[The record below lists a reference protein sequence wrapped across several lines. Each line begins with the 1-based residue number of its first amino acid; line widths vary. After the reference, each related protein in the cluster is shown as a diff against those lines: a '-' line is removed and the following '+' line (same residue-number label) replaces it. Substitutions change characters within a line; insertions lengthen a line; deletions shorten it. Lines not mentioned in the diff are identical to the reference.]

1 MSAKST
7 DLHERNILDIS
18 TLSEEELN
26 EEIEE
31 LKKSESYKFKYTVKE
46 NGTYKKSLQ
55 VGDTLIIK

>member
-26 EEIEE
+26 EEIEKGYADM
-31 LKKSESYKFKYTVKE
+31 LTGRTKNAKKVFGDICKDYKIKYTK
-46 NGTYKKSLQ
+46 
-55 VGDTLIIK
+55 